1 MKILIT
7 GASGFIGGS
16 LKEYFNGMKDYE
28 VFAPSSREL
37 NCIDEKAVE
46 EYLKSRYFDVIFHCA
61 VHAID
66 RGGVDDERH
75 MIDYNM
81 RMYLNFA
88 KNHLYYGKMYYMG
101 SGAEYD
107 KRWNIVQAT
116 EEEAGKSIPID
127 DYGLMKYTVGQMIE
141 KSANIYNFRLFGIFG
156 YREDYG
162 SKFISN
168 ICCKAIMGMP
178 LSVRQN
184 VYFDYLWIEDFC
196 RMADWCMNN
205 ELKYRTY
212 NMVSGARVSLVELC
226 GYVKKICQKEL
237 DVFVCR
243 EGLGREYTASNRR
256 FLEECPGFAYTPVQ
270 KAVEKL
276 YVWYRER
283 AKEIDVYKLLY

>member
-1 MKILIT
+1 
-7 GASGFIGGS
+7 
-16 LKEYFNGMKDYE
+16 
-28 VFAPSSREL
+28 
-37 NCIDEKAVE
+37 
-46 EYLKSRYFDVIFHCA
+46 
-61 VHAID
+61 
-66 RGGVDDERH
+66 

-88 KNHLYYGKMYYMG
+88 KNHSYYGKMYYMG

-184 VYFDYLWIEDFC
+184 VYFD
-196 RMADWCMNN
+196 N
-205 ELKYRTY
+205 
-212 NMVSGARVSLVELC
+212 
-226 GYVKKICQKEL
+226 
-237 DVFVCR
+237 
-243 EGLGREYTASNRR
+243 
-256 FLEECPGFAYTPVQ
+256 
-270 KAVEKL
+270 
-276 YVWYRER
+276 
-283 AKEIDVYKLLY
+283 

>member
-7 GASGFIGGS
+7 GASGFIGGN
-16 LKEYFNGMKDYE
+16 LKEYFNGRKEHE

-46 EYLKSRYFDVIFHCA
+46 EYLRRHHFDVIFHCA

-88 KNHLYYGKMYYMG
+88 KNHLYYGKMFYMG

-107 KRWNIVQAT
+107 KRRDIVQVT
-116 EEEAGKSIPID
+116 EDEAGKSIPVD

-141 KSANIYNFRLFGIFG
+141 KSINIYNFRLFGIFG
-156 YREDYG
+156 YYEDYG

-168 ICCKAIMGMP
+168 ICCKAIKGIP

-184 VYFDYLWIEDFC
+184 VYFDFLWIEDFC
-196 RMADWCMNN
+196 RMADWCMNH

-212 NMVSGARVSLVELC
+212 NMVSGVRVSLVELC
-226 GYVKKICQKEL
+226 GYVKEICQKEL
-237 DVFVCR
+237 DMFVCR
-243 EGLGREYTASNRR
+243 EGLGKEYTASSQR
-256 FLEECPGFAYTPVQ
+256 FLGECPEFEYTPMK

-276 YVWYRER
+276 YVWYQER
-283 AKEIDVYKLLY
+283 AKKIDLYKLLY